1 MTYII
6 RIDDTEPFD
15 TYTFPTIAN
24 GSSDNNFLMTA
35 SATASAEYS
44 QELIDKAYQ
53 DAFAEGD
60 KSGYESGFEKG
71 EKEGYAAGLK
81 KGIEQGMQE
90 GKQELN
96 MTLSALNSAV
106 LQSQNEV
113 LTIREEIKKAA
124 LNMIIDIA
132 QKVVNNELA
141 LNPKIILQWI
151 EESIASLPEEPVK
164 ITITLNDDDYQ
175 RIVSLGELLDSDWK
189 LKANSLIKLGCCEIN
204 TNLGDI
210 KINPQEKIKTMIEQV
225 Q

>member
-1 MTYII
+1 
-6 RIDDTEPFD
+6 
-15 TYTFPTIAN
+15 
-24 GSSDNNFLMTA
+24 
-35 SATASAEYS
+35 
-44 QELIDKAYQ
+44 
-53 DAFAEGD
+53 
-60 KSGYESGFEKG
+60 
-71 EKEGYAAGLK
+71 
-81 KGIEQGMQE
+81 MQE

-164 ITITLNDDDYQ
+164 ITITLNNDDYQ